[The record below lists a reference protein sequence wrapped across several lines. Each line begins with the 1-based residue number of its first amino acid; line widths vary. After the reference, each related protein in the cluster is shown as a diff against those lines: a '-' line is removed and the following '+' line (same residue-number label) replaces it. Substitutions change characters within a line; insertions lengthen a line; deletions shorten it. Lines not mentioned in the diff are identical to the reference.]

1 MSGLREAF
9 EEIVADVPVYG
20 DLDRA
25 IEQAERER
33 RRRYGVVAGLA
44 AAAAVVAVIVGML
57 AVTRDT
63 DTAPPVSPPPSP
75 TPSPTPAKSQGPD
88 TWADT
93 EVAPSTKGWSW
104 DVPDPL
110 AAARDGW
117 FDIVAGHLHATPTQQ
132 HADWYHAAFELPVE
146 GSDYSTFVE
155 FGVMDA
161 SGAEGLV
168 ADGCAYLHPISGDH
182 RNESCRTERI
192 VGPHGERVHVTSFQ
206 SLCTTWDPGRPGDD
220 ARPAPGSY
228 NSCGD
233 YDVTVVAE
241 RGDGRI
247 GYVDVQGR
255 DYVEAMPFALADL
268 AAAAADPR
276 LVLPDAAYEVP
287 SDQAVA
293 SVVSNHFPTW
303 REPTDVQPIPLPEPG
318 RASTSGNLR
327 RLGVSVSVWP
337 AGGTPT
343 CGRSWLVSCV
353 ERRVYGADD
362 STTVFVGA
370 WGNED
375 CDFCSRNSRA
385 DSRVF
390 VFVGPRNTVVVGA
403 YLAAKAGD
411 EPMSPDLDQRLIDL
425 ALDPRLQRS

>member
-1 MSGLREAF
+1 MSGLHEAF
-9 EEIVADVPVYG
+9 DEIVADVPVYG
-20 DLDRA
+20 DLERA

-33 RRRYGVVAGLA
+33 RQRYGVVAGLA

-57 AVTRDT
+57 AVTRNT
-63 DTAPPVSPPPSP
+63 GSAPPVAPPVSPTP
-75 TPSPTPAKSQGPD
+75 TKSQGAD
-88 TWADT
+88 TWVDT
-93 EVAPSTKGWSW
+93 AVTPAEGVGW

-110 AAARDGW
+110 AGARDAW
-117 FDIVAGHLHATPTQQ
+117 PDIVAGHLHVTPTQR
-132 HADWYHAAFELPVE
+132 HADWYHAAFEVPVE
-146 GSDYSTFVE
+146 GSDYSTSVE
-155 FGVMDA
+155 FGVLEA
-161 SGAEGLV
+161 SRADGLL
-168 ADGCAYLHPISGDH
+168 ADGCSYLHPIPGDH
-182 RNESCRTERI
+182 RKESCRTEEI
-192 VGPHGERVHVTSFQ
+192 EGPDGEPVHVTSFQ
-206 SLCTTWDPGRPGDD
+206 SLCTTFDPGSPGAD
-220 ARPAPGSY
+220 ARPAPGSFRT
-228 NSCGD
+228 CGD
-233 YDVTVVAE
+233 YGVTVVAE
-241 RGDGRI
+241 RSDGRI
-247 GYVDVQGR
+247 GWVDVDGR
-255 DYVEAMPFALADL
+255 DYVEAMPFALTSL

-287 SDQAVA
+287 SDQTVA
-293 SVVSNHFPTW
+293 SVVADHLPTW
-303 REPTDVQPIPLPEPG
+303 RAAAQRIPLPEPG

-327 RLGVSVSVWP
+327 SLGVSVSVWP

-343 CGRSWLVSCV
+343 CGRRWLVSCV

-390 VFVGPRNTVVVGA
+390 VFVGPRNTVVVGV

>member
-9 EEIVADVPVYG
+9 DEIVADVPVYG

-33 RRRYGVVAGLA
+33 WRRYGVVAGLA

-63 DTAPPVSPPPSP
+63 DTAPPISPSPSP
-75 TPSPTPAKSQGPD
+75 TPTKSQGPD
-88 TWADT
+88 TWVDT
-93 EVAPSTKGWSW
+93 AVTATKGVGW

-110 AAARDGW
+110 AGSRDAW
-117 FDIVAGHLHATPTQQ
+117 FDIVAGHLHVTPTQRY
-132 HADWYHAAFELPVE
+132 ADWYHAAFEVPVE
-146 GSDYSTFVE
+146 GSDETTSVE
-155 FGVMDA
+155 FGVLKA
-161 SGAEGLV
+161 RRAEGLL
-168 ADGCAYLHPISGDH
+168 ANGCAYLHPIPGDH
-182 RNESCRTERI
+182 RKESCRTEEME
-192 VGPHGERVHVTSFQ
+192 GPRGGRVHVTSFQ

-228 NSCGD
+228 RYCGD

-241 RGDGRI
+241 RGGGRI
-247 GYVDVQGR
+247 GWVDVDGR
-255 DYVEAMPFALADL
+255 NYVEAMPFALADL

-303 REPTDVQPIPLPEPG
+303 RESTDVQRIPLPEPG

-411 EPMSPDLDQRLIDL
+411 EPISADLDQRLIDL

>member
-1 MSGLREAF
+1 M
-9 EEIVADVPVYG
+9 
-20 DLDRA
+20 
-25 IEQAERER
+25 
-33 RRRYGVVAGLA
+33 
-44 AAAAVVAVIVGML
+44 
-57 AVTRDT
+57 
-63 DTAPPVSPPPSP
+63 
-75 TPSPTPAKSQGPD
+75 TP
-88 TWADT
+88 
-93 EVAPSTKGWSW
+93 TKGNGWV
-104 DVPDPL
+104 VPNPL
-110 AAARDGW
+110 DAVRDGW
-117 FDIVAGHLHATPTQQ
+117 FQIVADHLHPSPR
-132 HADWYHAAFELPVE
+132 HAEWGQGAFELPGE
-146 GSDYSTFVE
+146 GSLYSAGGGI
-155 FGVMDA
+155 GVMAA
-161 SGAEGLV
+161 SSAEGLL
-168 ADGCAYLHPISGDH
+168 ANGCAYLHPTPNLD
-182 RNESCRTERI
+182 RDESCHTKQTR
-192 VGPHGERVHVTSFQ
+192 GPNGEPVQVTSFQ
-206 SLCTTWDPGRPGDD
+206 SLCTTWDADS
-220 ARPAPGSY
+220 AAPGVY
-228 NSCGD
+228 YRNCGD
-233 YDVTVVAE
+233 YNVTVVVE
-241 RGDGRI
+241 RNDGRI
-247 GYVDVQGR
+247 GYIDVQGR
-255 DYVEAMPFALADL
+255 DYVEAMPFALTTL

-303 REPTDVQPIPLPEPG
+303 REPTDVQRIPLPEPG

-411 EPMSPDLDQRLIDL
+411 EPISPDLDQRLIDL